1 MFTVKVKH
9 VFGPSRKLLKL
20 FKELLEACQS
30 NNHHHHHLPTI
41 KGGDIS
47 FGFDSLG
54 ITLLGETVMATYT
67 IPDDQADFTIS
78 ISPISGAKDAE
89 GRDVE
94 VKQALKSSDENVISL
109 TFPNGNGDLTNVLAH
124 VGAPGVASV
133 DYVASVKVG
142 RKLIPVKQADA
153 TFIVTTGNIDA
164 STISGGDLTI
174 ADLEPDPVEPPAA

>member
-9 VFGPSRKLLKL
+9 VFGPNKDFLKLLK
-20 FKELLEACQS
+20 EILEALS
-30 NNHHHHHLPTI
+30 NNHHHQLPVI
-41 KGGDIS
+41 QGGDIS

-54 ITLLGETVMATYT
+54 ITLEGETVMATYT
-67 IPDDQADFTIS
+67 IPDDQNDFQIA
-78 ISPISGAKDAE
+78 ISPITGAKDKE

-124 VGAPGVASV
+124 VGNPGVASV

-142 RKLIPVKQADA
+142 RNLVPVKTADA
-153 TFIVTTGNIDA
+153 TFIVTTGNIDTG
-164 STISGGDLTI
+164 SISGGDLTI
-174 ADLEPDPVEPPAA
+174 ADLEPDPEAPAA